1 MDKKINKEKFLPFA
15 IEDVWKAISEQDQIS
30 KWFIQADFKAEVGYQ
45 YKFTHEKTEIVGEV
59 LEANPVFDLV
69 YTWMV
74 NGTNVNTT
82 VRWQLEKVED
92 GTKIHLEHFGFEN
105 YDEAQVAPL
114 FENFEKGWVSCLQ
127 ELEKYFD
134 NVEKAV

>member
-1 MDKKINKEKFLPFA
+1 MKINKEKFLPFA
-15 IEDVWKAISEQDQIS
+15 IEDVWKAISEQDLIS

-59 LEANPVFDLV
+59 LEVNPVFDLV

-82 VRWQLEKVED
+82 VRWQLEKVEE
-92 GTKIHLEHFGFEN
+92 GTKVHIEHFGFDKYE
-105 YDEAQVAPL
+105 EAQVAPL
-114 FENFEKGWVSCLQ
+114 FDSFEKGWASCLA
-127 ELEKYFD
+127 ELEKYFS